1 MRILPIRD
9 LSTRKV
15 TGYDVFIQV
24 LFNGNPPEAFDP
36 SKYYTAGDLVY
47 VVNEDGSLKIMQ
59 ATISGTF
66 PSATEPNF
74 QEYNLTDVIAK
85 QQEEIKRLTGI
96 RSKISSTIYNT
107 EALYYNV
114 AKGQTTVS
122 DIVLTNWNDADNN
135 YAEVY
140 VNGKF
145 VSIDKWELTIAAP
158 VDGCLDRNGTLTLD
172 ASLPVNSTNSVVIRL
187 NRANSLITRMI
198 RRYEAVTK
206 VSHEQKTVV
215 TSKNLLKP
223 TAPTYDVA
231 SGITSATVDKDPA
244 SATYGQ
250 LTITGA
256 TAAGSTTDI
265 YLYGS
270 KDATENMDL
279 PNLPSG
285 WMTLSGNST
294 TVDYYFRFIDI
305 DGTVKDVKDQV
316 SRTIGTKVVGAFV
329 RLQPDTVYTNQK
341 INIQL
346 EKGLDNTSWEKYSET
361 VEEVYDD
368 VKVPYPLDP
377 NIVTLQYD
385 LYINGVFIPS
395 NEYAIDLDDDG
406 ETIIKEWPRTE
417 GVLDYEF
424 NFEFVYSV
432 SNEVVLLKQDA
443 EYTVKDGQQG
453 FITNLTDV
461 GFVNSFQELKV
472 FNGNEVVDPGKY
484 VTQKGRVNIC
494 EIQDYFNVGDK
505 IKVSVWTYLLPD
517 YIAGTVRHNSQT
529 VPVIMDDTLRTPIP
543 FIEWNE
549 QTDDLLVFNDA
560 GILLSSC
567 KWYLDNGFMQYFQ
580 HDLGV
585 DNGDILDFRL
595 IDKDESIMMQNLY
608 VDVTEDGQRE
618 FTLNGVDLSVFNF
631 IMIFTTTGEYIPV
644 AKYEIDTSDVDVSRI
659 HGGDGVLTLS
669 KGDRL
674 EIIGF
679 KYIDSMTTTSLSRR
693 IVTPSKEDQV
703 ILANPFP
710 DYDASTDSLLIF
722 NNAGQYIGERFY
734 TATPTTITLGT
745 IVLGGSGVGVGE
757 YLEVILVRNSSIST
771 KVNINKE
778 LVTCKDVNLND
789 LYGSE
794 VAARLMAFDLVKYG
808 VLTPNDANLLRT
820 SSKALEINA
829 TCNDETYP
837 ASIIFSGARCLLAID
852 TVDADGTEHIVS
864 GNTVNVQITVKTSNS
879 VKVYCFNILINPRDL
894 TVVVLT
900 PASTTGESMIVPELQ
915 RLLRCFTIPSLTGMT
930 DDMIALIKEC
940 QDIRLSA
947 EKDGV
952 KLNPTMTTSLEGV
965 PAICFGDIQTGGTIT
980 GQILLNFDDEDY
992 LYKFT
997 LIVTKPWQ
1005 LEYKQIQVTSTRL
1018 DDLESSYLRL
1028 DALYGETKQFVTEGY
1043 NAIDMNRFESENG
1056 VVIDSVDPDTGSIT
1070 ITGSGVGT
1078 YQYIDIPMLDIV
1090 NSTGKY
1096 ILALDS
1102 VETTNA
1108 KGGDGVCGFAIR
1120 HGDPEAPEWGY
1131 INIPEDSDDGKHIE
1145 ISFEDFTNLL
1155 GINLRIYTNDTNV
1168 ANIGKNTVRITG
1180 LRMHE
1185 YTEEPAVVLPF
1196 EPYTGLAPSPN
1207 PTFRQEIIPTGSKTY
1222 NVLDASKFEAV
1233 TSGGITIKYD
1243 EIAMDLVIDGTA
1255 TTSAVTAEVNVDM
1268 ADFIDDHIYKVFVN
1282 GPDETVTANLGIMM
1296 TTGESTTAGS
1306 VVYNSANIE
1315 SIKAVVTIPANLEFA
1330 NDANMHLHLMV
1341 VDTTDIGSGDATVV
1355 EFKPYGY
1362 EVVINV
1368 KSGNL
1373 FDFNRIG
1380 TKTDNGITFES
1391 IGDGTY
1397 RISGEK
1403 ENDSLGATAY
1413 YDLTH
1418 AESKTIFEPG
1428 VYAVTSGDTDA
1439 GVNPLVFVSVFYDD
1453 AWHEVAN
1460 SGAFTSFT
1468 ITNILRDK
1476 SDFLVRIGFKV
1487 SENATPVARY
1497 MYPQLLRSA
1506 NNGEDF
1512 KKRINGNGV
1521 LVQNFEVCAEKN
1533 VPIILRDCLY
1543 GRATRITNFFNP
1555 TWIPTRTTNGI
1566 TVYNNT
1572 DGSIVVS
1579 GKRTNASTVVN
1590 VQKSFTHKE
1599 SIDTFKPGY
1608 YLISSG
1614 DTTGNV
1620 APYVYMEVLG
1630 KEAVEVVESTTSLT
1644 YNVIRI
1650 TGEMYEDVN
1659 FVVNIGIKLDTTQV
1673 DPTNRTLWPMLLYT
1687 REDSIPDN
1695 WKETNGIFLSNFVPC
1710 ADIYSSQVD
1719 ITMDRYGYSG
1729 DVIVLKDK
1737 YYVDTRMV
1745 KMVLT
1750 GNENWVLDDT
1760 SSRHVF
1766 VLSGTRVVPSMG
1778 NTLVPDIY
1786 CDLYHPVAA
1795 GEMYANHNHITISNN
1810 GEICI
1815 LDLSAVDYTLNQWKA
1830 KLATEPVTIVF
1841 PVLEKT
1847 TYEACEKTQNDLSNM
1862 VGYEPTMYI
1871 STDDKTNPTM
1881 ELVYKLRVD
1890 TE

>member
-47 VVNEDGSLKIMQ
+47 VIMEDGSLRIMQ
-59 ATISGTF
+59 ATVSGTF

-96 RSKISSTIYNT
+96 RSKISNIIYNT
-107 EALYYNV
+107 ETLYYNV
-114 AKGQTTVS
+114 NKGQTVVD
-122 DIVLTNWNDADNN
+122 DIVLTNWSDTDNN

-145 VSIDKWELTIAAP
+145 VSVDKWELTIAAP
-158 VDGCLDRNGTLTLD
+158 ADGCLDRNGTLTLD
-172 ASLPVNSTNSVVIRL
+172 PSLPTDAVNSVVIRL

-198 RRYEAVTK
+198 RRYEAVVKATH
-206 VSHEQKTVV
+206 SQKTTV
-215 TSKNLLKP
+215 TSTNLLKP
-223 TAPTYDVA
+223 MAATYDVT
-231 SGITSATVDKDPA
+231 SGITSVDVDLDE
-244 SATYGQ
+244 SSDTYGQ
-250 LTITGA
+250 ITITGA
-256 TAAGSTTDI
+256 TSADTTTDI
-265 YLYGS
+265 YLCGS
-270 KDATENMDL
+270 KDATEDINI
-279 PNLPSG
+279 PYLPSG

-294 TVDYYFRFIDI
+294 AVDYYFRMIDL
-305 DGTVKDVKDQV
+305 DGAVKDVKSQV
-316 SRTIGTKVVGAFV
+316 SRTIGTKVVGVFL

-341 INIQL
+341 IKVQL
-346 EKGLDNTSWEKYSET
+346 EKGLNDTDWTKYGET
-361 VEEVYDD
+361 VSEVYDEL
-368 VKVPYPLDP
+368 KVPYPLDP
-377 NIVTLQYD
+377 NIITLQYD

-395 NEYAIDLDDDG
+395 NEYTVDLNEDG
-406 ETIIKEWPRTE
+406 DTIISEWPKSE
-417 GVLDYEF
+417 SVMDYEF

-443 EYTVKDGQQG
+443 EYVVEDGQQG
-453 FITNLTDV
+453 FITNLNDI
-461 GFVNSFQELKV
+461 GFINSFQELKL
-472 FNGNEVVDPGKY
+472 FNGNNVVDPGMY
-484 VTQKGRVNIC
+484 VTQKGRANISQ
-494 EIQDYFNVGDK
+494 IQDYFNVGDV
-505 IKVSVWTYLLPD
+505 IKASVWTYLLPD

-529 VPVIMDDTLRTPIP
+529 VPVILDDTLRTPVP
-543 FIEWNE
+543 FIEWDE
-549 QTDDLLVFNDA
+549 QTDDLLMFNDA

-567 KWYLDNGFMQYFQ
+567 KWYLDNGFIQYFQ

-595 IDKDESIMMQNLY
+595 IDKDSSVMMQNLY

-618 FTLNGVDLSVFNF
+618 FTLSGIDLSVFNF
-631 IMIFTTTGEYIPV
+631 IMIFTTTGEYIP
-644 AKYEIDTSDVDVSRI
+644 ANKYEIDTTVTNASVI

-679 KYIDSMTTTSLSRR
+679 KYISNMTTTSLSRR
-693 IVTPSKEDQV
+693 IVTPSKDDQV

-734 TATPTTITLGT
+734 TATPKTITLGT

-757 YLEVILVRNSSIST
+757 YLEIILVRNSSIST
-771 KVNINKE
+771 KVNVNKE
-778 LVTCKDVNLND
+778 IVECKDVRLDD

-794 VAARLMAFDLVKYG
+794 VASRLMAFDLVKYG

-820 SSKALEINA
+820 SSKALDIEA
-829 TCNDETYP
+829 TCEGESYP

-852 TVDADGTEHIVS
+852 TVDDDGTEHIVS
-864 GNTVNVQITVKTSNS
+864 GNTVNVQITVTTSNS
-879 VKVYCFNILINPRDL
+879 VKVYCFNIIIDPRDL

-930 DDMIALIKEC
+930 DEMVALIEKC
-940 QDIRLSA
+940 TDIRLSA

-952 KLNPTMTTSLEGV
+952 KLNPKMTTTLEGV
-965 PAICFGDIQTGGTIT
+965 PAINFGDIQTGGTIT
-980 GQILLNFDDEDY
+980 GQILLNFDEEDY

-1005 LEYKQIQVTSTRL
+1005 LEYKQIQVTKTRL
-1018 DDLESSYLRL
+1018 DDLEDPYLRL
-1028 DALYGETKQFVTEGY
+1028 DALYGETKQFVTNGY
-1043 NAIDMNRFESENG
+1043 NAVDMTRFESENG

-1070 ITGSGVGT
+1070 ITGSGLNT
-1078 YQYIDIPMLDIV
+1078 YQFIDIPMLDIV

-1096 ILALDS
+1096 IVAIDS
-1102 VETTNA
+1102 VETTND
-1108 KGGDGVCGFAIR
+1108 KGGDGICGLAIR

-1131 INIPEDSDDGKHIE
+1131 INIPEDSKDGKHIE

-1155 GINLRIYTNDTNV
+1155 GINLRIYTNDTDV
-1168 ANIGKNTVRITG
+1168 ANIGKNTVRLTG
-1180 LRMHE
+1180 LRMFE
-1185 YTEEPAVVLPF
+1185 YTEEPAEVLPF

-1207 PTFRQEIIPTGSKTY
+1207 PTFRQKIIPTGSKTY
-1222 NVLDASKFEAV
+1222 NVLDTSAFTSV
-1233 TSGGITIKYD
+1233 TAGGITVKYD
-1243 EIAMDLVIDGTA
+1243 DVAMDLVIDGT
-1255 TTSAVTAEVNVDM
+1255 TTTDNVAVSCDVNTK
-1268 ADFIDDHIYKVFVN
+1268 DFVTDHIYKVFVA
-1282 GPDETVTANLGIMM
+1282 GPDAKITANLAITLNDGS
-1296 TTGESTTAGS
+1296 STTASS
-1306 VVYNSANIE
+1306 VVYNAE
-1315 SIKAVVTIPANLEFA
+1315 SITSVAVNVTIPKDLEFA

-1341 VDTTDIGSGDATVV
+1341 IDATDLDSTAEV

-1362 EVVINV
+1362 EVVINI

-1373 FDFNRIG
+1373 FDFSRIG
-1380 TKTDNGITFES
+1380 TKTDNGITFEA

-1397 RISGEK
+1397 RISGER

-1418 AESKTIFEPG
+1418 AESRQIFEPG
-1428 VYAVTSGDTDA
+1428 VYTVTSGDAEA
-1439 GVNPLVFVSVFYDD
+1439 GVNPLVFVSIFYDD

-1468 ITNILRDK
+1468 ITNIIRDK
-1476 SDFLVRIGFKV
+1476 SDFLVRLGFKV
-1487 SENATPVARY
+1487 SELVYPVARY

-1512 KKRINGNGV
+1512 KKKVNGNGV
-1521 LVQNFEVCAEKN
+1521 LVQDFEACAEKA
-1533 VPIILRDCLY
+1533 VPIILRDYLY
-1543 GRATRITNFFNP
+1543 GRATRIANFFNP
-1555 TWIPTRTTNGI
+1555 VWIPNRTTNGI

-1572 DGSIVVS
+1572 DGSIVLS
-1579 GKRTNASTVVN
+1579 GKRTSTSTSVN

-1608 YLISSG
+1608 YLIASG
-1614 DTTGNV
+1614 DTSANV

-1630 KEAVEVVESTTSLT
+1630 KEAIEVVASSTSMK
-1644 YNVIRI
+1644 YQVIRI

-1659 FVVNIGIKLDTTQV
+1659 FAVNIGIKLDTTQA
-1673 DPTNRTLWPMLLYT
+1673 DPVNRTLWPMLLYA
-1687 REDSIPDN
+1687 REEMPTS
-1695 WKETNGIFLSNFVPC
+1695 WVETDGIFLSNFVPC
-1710 ADIYSSQVD
+1710 ADIYANQTD

-1729 DVIVLKDK
+1729 DCVVLKDK
-1737 YYVDTRMV
+1737 YFVDNRMA
-1745 KMVLT
+1745 KMVLNGT
-1750 GNENWVLDDT
+1750 ENWVLDDT
-1760 SSRHVF
+1760 SARHVF
-1766 VLSGTRVVPSMG
+1766 VLTGTRVIPSMG
-1778 NTLVPDIY
+1778 NDLVPDIY

-1795 GEMYANHNHITISNN
+1795 GEMYANHNHITISNS

-1830 KLATEPVTIVF
+1830 KLAAEPVTIVF
-1841 PVLEKT
+1841 PVLEKSS
-1847 TYEACEKTQNDLSNM
+1847 YEVCEKTQVDLSNM
-1862 VGYEPTMYI
+1862 VGYDPTMYI
-1871 STDDKTNPTM
+1871 STNDETNPTM